1 MEDWIIMTRWTKD
14 RKLEVII
21 ELEKLDNIRFDLLW
35 NYLNFELLRVRNS
48 DDERFVRADKFSENI
63 DTLLRSRVPLKKE
76 VLGEEYKDKLIL

>member
-1 MEDWIIMTRWTKD
+1 MPKYDKA

-35 NYLNFELLRVRNS
+35 NYLNFELLRVRSS
-48 DDERFVRADKFSENI
+48 DDERFVRADKFNENI
-63 DTLLRSRVPLKKE
+63 EKLLKSRVPLKKE